1 MKMKKLPKPKIKSL
15 LTKLYWDTNVKPDDL
30 YRLLKGE
37 IDKIGHIDRFN
48 LYYRVLTTFDW
59 YTILKMIPPEDLTSL
74 LSDNV
79 LGRIHPKDLK
89 NKYRYAREIL
99 SG

>member
-1 MKMKKLPKPKIKSL
+1 MKKLTKSKIESL
-15 LTKLYWDTNVKPDDL
+15 LTKLYWDTNVKPGDL

-37 IDKIGHIDRFN
+37 IDEIGHIDKFN
-48 LYYRVLTTFDW
+48 LYYRILTTFDW
-59 YTILKMIPPEDLTSL
+59 YTIIKMIPQKDLTSL

-89 NKYRYAREIL
+89 NKYQYARSVL

>member
-1 MKMKKLPKPKIKSL
+1 MKKLSKPKIESL
-15 LTKLYWDTNVKPDDL
+15 LAQLYWDTHVKPGDL

-37 IDKIGHIDRFN
+37 IDEIGHIDKLN
-48 LYYRVLTTFDW
+48 LYYRILKTFDW
-59 YTILKMIPPEDLTSL
+59 YTILKIIPQKDLIDL

-89 NKYRYAREIL
+89 NKYHYARSGL